1 MSEIVRIDAIEVGL
15 QSSGAFLML
24 ALHLAR
30 CREQFYHN
38 TKTSLASEQIPG
50 AEVSG
55 CRNCGECLRTKK
67 DAEHLGV

>member
-1 MSEIVRIDAIEVGL
+1 
-15 QSSGAFLML
+15 ML

-50 AEVSG
+50 TDVSE
-55 CRNCGECLRTKK
+55 CRNCSECLRMKK